1 MSGAAGI
8 MPWPGAGAMGFAD
21 PARNLFGSFLWFD
34 MIAGAARPRDLVP
47 AMLTQDGASL
57 PLWCR
62 SRAGALVPVAGLNSP
77 YTLVFRPGGHDPS
90 AVARHLMGQVR
101 GIVRLDALDP
111 DDPAIAALER
121 AAAAHGLAVSRF
133 DHFSNWFMPVD
144 GDFERWLSGR
154 PGALRNTIRRRMRAA
169 GTLRFRCF
177 GFGAAS
183 PGDGPEPEPVDLDQA
198 VAQFDAV
205 YDRSWKPAEPFAGIN
220 ARIMRGLAGA
230 GLLRAGI
237 LADDDGP
244 IAAQYWAISGG
255 RAYLLKL
262 AHVEGAV
269 ARSPGTVLTALMIRS
284 ILAADTVDHL
294 DFGRGDDRYKRDWV
308 SRHRTMAGLLLINP
322 RSAAGLAM
330 LARERLGALRRARRR
345 RGQTTGVPS

>member
-1 MSGAAGI
+1 MSGAADI
-8 MPWPGAGAMGFAD
+8 TPWPGAGAAGFAD

-34 MIAGAARPRDLVP
+34 MIANAARPRDLVP
-47 AMLTQDGASL
+47 AMLTHDGTSL
-57 PLWCR
+57 PLWCG
-62 SRAGALVPVAGLNSP
+62 SRAGALVPVAGLSSP
-77 YTLVFRPGGHDPS
+77 YTLVFRPLRHNPS
-90 AVARHLMGQVR
+90 AVASHLMGHVR
-101 GIVRLDALDP
+101 GVVRLDALDP
-111 DDPAIAALER
+111 DDPAIVDLEQAASAR
-121 AAAAHGLAVSRF
+121 GLAVSRF

-154 PGALRNTIRRRMRAA
+154 PGALRNTIRRRIRAA
-169 GTLRFRCF
+169 GRLRFRSF

-205 YDRSWKPAEPFAGIN
+205 YNRSWKPAEPFAGIN
-220 ARIMRGLAGA
+220 ELVMRGLARA
-230 GLLRAGI
+230 GVLRAGV
-237 LADDDGP
+237 LADADGP

-322 RSAAGLAM
+322 RSAAGLAT
-330 LARERLGALRRARRR
+330 LARARLGALRRARRR
-345 RGQTTGVPS
+345 PEQLSGVLS